1 MGRAFFFRIVGALR
15 APSVPGLPLSRDGEA
30 LDHLRVY
37 GYRTED
43 EVLSHKGLESSWY
56 RRAQDVRKKTAG
68 REKEDRKP

>member
-1 MGRAFFFRIVGALR
+1 M
-15 APSVPGLPLSRDGEA
+15 PLSRDGEA